1 MKSLVWKELRQGRPL
16 LVFSAVVAL
25 ALCAAS
31 VIAAKPGRGGPAGS
45 VTASFV
51 FAGALIVLPQALGLL
66 AAAGLFAAEADHG
79 TLPVLFALPLSRA
92 RIWAAKAGAAAVLTA
107 AALALLFGL
116 TRLLA
121 PDLVV
126 TMRAMATWTDLG
138 LLVAIAFSVGLFAT
152 VLTPNVVA
160 AGIAAY
166 TLALALFIG
175 LYLLTQQCGALL
187 LGYDDALD
195 VMLWVALLA
204 PALLFVSA
212 RAVMRGE
219 LLQWDRSVLLRF
231 PLLLAGLLATIGLV
245 SAVGRAATGY
255 SRPQVRDLAAASS
268 PSGGPAIAL
277 LAYNRPVPYQ
287 RAPAPARADTRPPRM
302 SWQPRPLNQD
312 DLSAMKLTS
321 GPLYRNTSA
330 VILDPKS
337 GRELAVVR
345 EPFGTHVL
353 RAAVSPGGR
362 VAAVV
367 TSSLGLTWGARQWP
381 APVPSLRIVDLKTG
395 RRLYSGTPAPLKE
408 HAGLE
413 IADLAWSAGGTC
425 LAFTTGAGGFGR
437 SGSEVHL
444 IGRDGAP
451 RQEVEVQAG
460 EHPWAWSPAEDV
472 LYLTTADGL
481 ASLRPGERKAE
492 PVWQVTDPAA
502 AGSFSLLP
510 SGISPKGDRIALMES
525 QRDYVGGTSQFALIV
540 VSRDGRRAQTIWRDN
555 GSPTVSAA
563 WSADAETLCVLT
575 STPTPRLLRWRPG
588 EAQATELVVPD
599 RLSPGYAEATLTPL
613 PRGGLL
619 LYPKRQ
625 YAQQQGTMLEVPLP
639 AAAGPAIV
647 DEAGALH
654 PFPSASRSRAF
665 ADENIFVTV
674 DEEGRLITLHGSPG
688 RRTVVATDLRSS
700 EQTRVYP

>member
-16 LVFSAVVAL
+16 LLFSAVMAL
-25 ALCAAS
+25 ALSAAYLAIVRS
-31 VIAAKPGRGGPAGS
+31 GRGGMAGGETAGS
-45 VTASFV
+45 VL
-51 FAGALIVLPQALGLL
+51 AGALIVIPQALGLL

-92 RIWAAKAGAAAVLTA
+92 RIWALKAGAAALLAA

-121 PDLVV
+121 PGLLGM
-126 TMRAMATWTDLG
+126 TRAIATWTDLG

-166 TLALALFIG
+166 TLAIALFIG

-187 LGYDDALD
+187 LGYDDVLD

-204 PALLFVSA
+204 PVLLFASA
-212 RAVMRGE
+212 RAVIRGE
-219 LLQWDRSVLLRF
+219 LLRWDRSLLLRF
-231 PLLLAGLLATIGLV
+231 PLLLAGLLVTIGLV

-268 PSGGPAIAL
+268 PSGAPAIAL
-277 LAYNRPVPYQ
+277 LAYGRPVPYQ
-287 RAPAPARADTRPPRM
+287 RTLVPASVDARPSRM
-302 SWQPRPLNQD
+302 AWRPRPLNQD
-312 DLSAMKLTS
+312 DLSAMKTAW

-330 VILDPKS
+330 VILDAKS

-353 RAAVSPGGR
+353 RAAVSPDGR
-362 VAAVV
+362 LAAAV
-367 TSSLGLTWGARQWP
+367 TGPLGLTWGARPWP
-381 APVPSLRIVDLKTG
+381 APTPSLRIVDLKTG

-408 HAGLE
+408 HAGLQ
-413 IADLAWSAGGTC
+413 IADLSWSASGRY
-425 LAFTTGAGGFGR
+425 LAFTTSAGGFGR
-437 SGSEVHL
+437 SDSEVHL
-444 IGRDGAP
+444 IGRDGTP
-451 RQEVEVQAG
+451 RQEVDAQAG
-460 EHPWAWSPAEDV
+460 EHTWAWSPAEDV
-472 LYLTTADGL
+472 LYVTTADGL
-481 ASLRPGERKAE
+481 AALRPGESRAK
-492 PVWQVTDPAA
+492 PVWQTADPAA

-510 SGISPKGDRIALMES
+510 SGVSPKGDWIALMES
-525 QRDYVGGTSQFALIV
+525 ERDYVSGTSRFALIV
-540 VSRDGRRAQTIWRDN
+540 VSRDGRAQTIWRDS

-563 WSADAETLCVLT
+563 WSADGETLSVLT

-588 EAQATELVVPD
+588 AAEATELLAGD
-599 RLSPGYAEATLTPL
+599 GLNFGYSEATLTSL
-613 PRGGLL
+613 PGGGLL

-625 YAQQQGTMLEVPLP
+625 YAQQQGTMLEAPLP

-647 DEAGALH
+647 DGAGALR
-654 PFPSASRSRAF
+654 PFPSPSRSRAF
-665 ADENIFVTV
+665 ADESIFVTV
-674 DEEGRLITLHGSPG
+674 DGDGRLLTLHGPPG